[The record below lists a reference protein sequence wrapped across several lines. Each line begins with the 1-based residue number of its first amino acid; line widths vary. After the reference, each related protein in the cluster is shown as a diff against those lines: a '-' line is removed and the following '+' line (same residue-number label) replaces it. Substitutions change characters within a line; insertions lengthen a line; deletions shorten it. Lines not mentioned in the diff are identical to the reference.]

1 MGLNLLYGE
10 EEGSEL
16 IRKNSLD
23 FKMSVEIFFFR
34 LRYIFYMIFL
44 LICIRYGISNMSI
57 NLKKGFY
64 DWMLE

>member
-23 FKMSVEIFFFR
+23 FKMSVEIFFFSIKV
-34 LRYIFYMIFL
+34 YILYDFFV
-44 LICIRYGISNMSI
+44 NM
-57 NLKKGFY
+57 Y
-64 DWMLE
+64 